1 MHEIN
6 DNTETR
12 NYEFQNAQYIL
23 SIYNLFAQAKP
34 QAKRHSTHLVKLCA
48 DMSSLVFTKK
58 EMNYKS

>member
-23 SIYNLFAQAKP
+23 SIYNLFAQAK
-34 QAKRHSTHLVKLCA
+34 RHSTHLVKLCA